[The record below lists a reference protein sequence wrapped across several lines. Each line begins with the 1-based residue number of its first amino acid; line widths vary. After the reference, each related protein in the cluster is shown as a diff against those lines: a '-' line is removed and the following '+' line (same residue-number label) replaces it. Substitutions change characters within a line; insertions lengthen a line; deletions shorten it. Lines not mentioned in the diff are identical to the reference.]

1 MKDLR
6 ILTQTMKALL
16 RLAVGLTG
24 ILLSC
29 RRLLSRNR
37 KRAPM
42 MADVLRAPRAG
53 QHIPREMAKKVNN
66 QAIADQPLSQQIYD
80 DIEPPI
86 PGIVGPMPEIVVGK
100 DLVPTANEESEDER
114 PSNTRE
120 EQSKPTQT
128 QPTKTPQ
135 SSIRSTERS
144 TGSCS
149 ASSVVQDCDVV
160 CNDASTSK
168 SCSTTCTS
176 STIPCSGHGT
186 TVTSMQTGACERPSP
201 YSTQLAPVTEPSK
214 GLGRGPVLLPGGG
227 GRTSGVSRT
236 ASSVSA
242 GTGTVQA
249 GTKSVGSAN
258 GKSTP
263 SSSVNI
269 GGVGNTLLT
278 ARRTGGSTSTQNT
291 GATSRQ
297 TTAYVPPAWQC
308 PNDGVRQN
316 APGCPTPTSS
326 TGGPLKCSTGS
337 NLGLDKYNPAT
348 WCGCN
353 GEIYSTISGA
363 KSDYCAYQTVPAETV
378 LPTKVPNPYPF
389 TTTNSKNGEVTACA
403 TSSVDT
409 SKSTTAC
416 EGDST
421 IVSTVTAIAAA
432 ASASAAAAVPTA
444 NCDFWDEVLYW
455 NFEVYNVNGWAG
467 NNGDGLHKQES
478 GCGGLTGWSWHVDND
493 RYQHAYFNLPF
504 TIKSGCVERA
514 IASAGGPSG
523 LKCTGHGLKKRD
535 STNSQETPKPNKN
548 LKSRRYGKRSDHRF
562 SHQILNDNDNPII
575 NGGSPNISTRAIIA
589 PRAPHTD
596 AWTKYAPKGIQYYN
610 EWATRPSTQP
620 DKPPLCTFDQ
630 TYSFS
635 QSPLSV
641 TPVFGAIK
649 PYLHPGA
656 TGGQTYTNFRWHY
669 PQGPTQQATAV
680 FWNNIS
686 PVDNVIV
693 AFANDRGGDDED
705 EEKSPDN
712 WSDMLWWLWLRSLT
726 TTSTTGGE
734 TSDPSKLTQ
743 IFRYN
748 VDNDASKEILQEIL
762 GDRED
767 EVVTLEPD
775 DAQDQ
780 DNGFWAL
787 LGCPNGTGMIH
798 LVGDHKQGVG
808 GKGVRSI
815 GCVYS
820 RTEDQYYMW
829 GNLG

>member
-1 MKDLR
+1 
-6 ILTQTMKALL
+6 
-16 RLAVGLTG
+16 
-24 ILLSC
+24 
-29 RRLLSRNR
+29 
-37 KRAPM
+37 
-42 MADVLRAPRAG
+42 
-53 QHIPREMAKKVNN
+53 
-66 QAIADQPLSQQIYD
+66 
-80 DIEPPI
+80 
-86 PGIVGPMPEIVVGK
+86 MPEIVVGE

-114 PSNTRE
+114 PSNTQE

-128 QPTKTPQ
+128 QPTKTRQ
-135 SSIRSTERS
+135 SSIRSTQRS
-144 TGSCS
+144 TGSCT
-149 ASSVVQDCDVV
+149 ASSVVQGCDVV
-160 CNDASTSK
+160 CNDASTTK

-186 TVTSMQTGACERPSP
+186 TVTSIQTGACERPLP

-214 GLGRGPVLLPGGG
+214 GLGRGSVILPGGG

-236 ASSVSA
+236 ASSVNA
-242 GTGTVQA
+242 GTGTVQV
-249 GTKSVGSAN
+249 GTRSGASTS

-263 SSSVNI
+263 GSSNVDSL
-269 GGVGNTLLT
+269 GNTLVT
-278 ARRTGGSTSTQNT
+278 TTRAAGSTGSKTTGG
-291 GATSRQ
+291 ALPR
-297 TTAYVPPAWQC
+297 TTPYVPPAWQC

-316 APGCPTPTSS
+316 APGCPTPTTS

-337 NLGLDKYNPAT
+337 NIGLDKYNPAT

-363 KSDYCAYQTVPAETV
+363 TTDYCAYQTVPAQTV

-389 TTTNSKNGEVTACA
+389 TITNSKNGEVTACA
-403 TSSVDT
+403 TSSVDE

-455 NFEVYNVNGWAG
+455 NFEIYNVNGWAG
-467 NNGDGLHKQES
+467 NNGDALHQQEN

-535 STNSQETPKPNKN
+535 STTSPDTPKPNKN
-548 LKSRRYGKRSDHRF
+548 LKSRRYGQRSAHRF
-562 SHQILNDNDNPII
+562 SHESLADNDNPTI
-575 NGGSPNISTRAIIA
+575 NGASPNISTRSTTSLIL
-589 PRAPHTD
+589 PRAHTP
-596 AWTKYAPKGIQYYN
+596 AWTTYAPKGIQYYN
-610 EWATRPSTQP
+610 AWSTRPSTQP
-620 DKPPLCTFDQ
+620 DKPPLCTFSQ
-630 TYSFS
+630 TYDFS
-635 QSPLSV
+635 QNPLSV
-641 TPVFGAIK
+641 TPIFDSIK
-649 PYLHPGA
+649 PYLLNPNNA
-656 TGGQTYTNFRWHY
+656 QAGGQTYTNFRWHY
-669 PQGPTQQATAV
+669 PKGPTSQATAV

-686 PVDNVIV
+686 PVDGVIV
-693 AFANDRGGDDED
+693 AFANDRGGD
-705 EEKSPDN
+705 EEEGEERSPDN
-712 WSDMLWWLWLRSLT
+712 WSDMLWWLWLRSIST
-726 TTSTTGGE
+726 VTSTTGGE
-734 TSDPSKLTQ
+734 TPDESKLSQ

-748 VDNDASKEILQEIL
+748 VDNEASKAILEEIL
-762 GDRED
+762 GDKED

-775 DAQDQ
+775 AEQSP

-798 LVGDHKQGVG
+798 L
-808 GKGVRSI
+808 
-815 GCVYS
+815 
-820 RTEDQYYMW
+820 
-829 GNLG
+829 